1 MDSRSFLLESAALR
15 SFRPDQTA
23 IKLALLHREARA
35 MRDAE
40 LARLLTKGLRG
51 IGTVLGT
58 LGSAV
63 MAWPRRRATY
73 QQLTRLSDRELSD
86 IGMVRGDIARV
97 FEPDFVMPSAANSN
111 RPGAD
116 KAA

>member
-1 MDSRSFLLESAALR
+1 MDSRSFLLESAASR
-15 SFRPDQTA
+15 SFRPDHTA
-23 IKLALLHREARA
+23 IKLALLHQEARA
-35 MRDAE
+35 LRDAE
-40 LARLLTKGLRG
+40 LARLVTKGLRG

-58 LGSAV
+58 LGNAV
-63 MAWPRRRATY
+63 MSWPRRRATY

-97 FEPDFVMPSAANSN
+97 FEPDFVLPSAANSN